1 MFRKA
6 LFIVL
11 VSLSLTSCMTL
22 ADYDF
27 SAINYSLYEQ
37 NYEDAYNLVEADK
50 KVLYGDKGQ
59 VLYDLDRGILS
70 HYGKEYLRSNEELS
84 GAEQGIYDLYATSVT
99 QTINSFLMNDTV
111 VDYSGEVYEDIYT
124 NLFMALNY
132 IHLDDMED
140 AFVEIRR
147 FDNKLK
153 FASEKYVDLIA
164 AANEENMANGG
175 SPVEIPSIE
184 FHNSALARY
193 ISMILYRSTG
203 KLDSALVD
211 KKYIDSAFLT
221 QKKLYDFPKPKTIE
235 EELQLPASKARLNV
249 IAFSGR
255 SPIKREEIIRLI
267 FSEDLYYKVAFPVME
282 KQYSGITSIDV
293 TVTPLDSNNVPIES
307 DLQKISMEKIESIE
321 NIAIDTFAQKQTL
334 LYTKAIARSLSKTVG
349 SSLLGYA
356 ASETGNDIFS
366 VLQLVSLFAIEATE
380 RADVRTSRFFPGAAW
395 VTGIT
400 LDPGEYRVTV
410 QYKNQSGKIVSSE
423 TEDLIVEKNSLN
435 VVESV
440 CLK

>member
-1 MFRKA
+1 MFRRA
-6 LFIVL
+6 VFIVL
-11 VSLSLTSCMTL
+11 VSLSLSSCMTL

-37 NYEDAYNLVEADK
+37 NYEGAYNIVEADK
-50 KVLYGDKGQ
+50 KILYGDKGQ
-59 VLYDLDRGILS
+59 VLYDLDRGLLS
-70 HYGKEYLRSNEELS
+70 HYSQDYLRSNQELS
-84 GAEQGIYDLYATSVT
+84 EAEQGIYDLYATSVT
-99 QTINSFLMNDTV
+99 QTISSFFTNDTV
-111 VDYSGEVYEDIYT
+111 MDYSGEVYEDIYT

-132 IHLDDMED
+132 IHMDDMED

-153 FASEKYVDLIA
+153 FASEKYSDLIA
-164 AANEENMANGG
+164 AANAENLSNGG
-175 SPVEIPSIE
+175 ASVDVPSIE

-193 ISMILYRSTG
+193 LSMLLYRSTG

-221 QKKLYDFPKPKTIE
+221 QKNLYNFPKPKTIE
-235 EELQLPASKARLNV
+235 EELRVPSSKGRLNV
-249 IAFSGR
+249 LAFSGR

-282 KQYSGITSIDV
+282 KQYSGVSSIDV
-293 TVTPLDSNNVPIES
+293 TVTPLDKNNVPIE
-307 DLQKISMEKIESIE
+307 DALQKVPMEKIESIE
-321 NIAIDTFAQKQTL
+321 NIAIDTFTQKQAL
-334 LYTKAIARSLSKTVG
+334 LYAKAIARSLSKTVG

-356 ASETGNDIFS
+356 ANETGSDIFS

-400 LDPGEYRVTV
+400 LDPGKYRVTV
-410 QYKNQSGKIVSSE
+410 HYKNKSGKILSSE
-423 TEDLIVEKNSLN
+423 SEDVIVKINSLN
-435 VVESV
+435 LVESV